1 MVFDGCLFKSTQDL
15 PGTALSLKQMRVIL
29 VLLTQS
35 FLASLLIRQIIL
47 VIIMRSFICQ
57 TAQLILNGNK
67 FRFFQCGC
75 LLLVFVGFPESC
87 FGLCPG
93 QKSEKGFCR
102 NSHVC
107 NTEKNSTTDF
117 IFFKGSNCA
126 FDSLCF
132 TRWDSEEKSA
142 AARSGGQRSWAK
154 KGLAIYSNMI
164 FWLQDRQR
172 QSRNGT
178 SAVILAILSTLCGCA
193 ERL

>member
-67 FRFFQCGC
+67 FRFFQRGC

-87 FGLCPG
+87 FGLRPG

-107 NTEKNSTTDF
+107 NTEKNSTIDF
-117 IFFKGSNCA
+117 IFFAMAVTVHLIRCA
-126 FDSLCF
+126 LHAETLRRKVQQRDQEVNNL
-132 TRWDSEEKSA
+132 
-142 AARSGGQRSWAK
+142 GQK
-154 KGLAIYSNMI
+154 KG
-164 FWLQDRQR
+164 QQ
-172 QSRNGT
+172 
-178 SAVILAILSTLCGCA
+178 STLTWYFGCRIDKDKA
-193 ERL
+193 ATAPVP

>member
-1 MVFDGCLFKSTQDL
+1 MVFDDCLFKSTQDL
-15 PGTALSLKQMRVIL
+15 PGTALSLKEMRVIL
-29 VLLTQS
+29 VMLTQS

-67 FRFFQCGC
+67 FSFFQGGC
-75 LLLVFVGFPESC
+75 SLLVFVGFTDSC

-93 QKSEKGFCR
+93 QKSEKGFWR

-107 NTEKNSTTDF
+107 NTEKNSTIDF
-117 IFFKGSNCA
+117 IFCKGSDCA

-132 TRWDSEEKSA
+132 THWDSEEKSESEIR
-142 AARSGGQRSWAK
+142 RSTILGK
-154 KGLAIYSNMI
+154 KRPAIYSNMK

>member
-67 FRFFQCGC
+67 FRFFQRGC
-75 LLLVFVGFPESC
+75 LLLVFVGFPESR

-107 NTEKNSTTDF
+107 NTEKNSTIDF
-117 IFFKGSNCA
+117 IF
-126 FDSLCF
+126 L
-132 TRWDSEEKSA
+132 
-142 AARSGGQRSWAK
+142 
-154 KGLAIYSNMI
+154 
-164 FWLQDRQR
+164 QR
-172 QSRNGT
+172 QWLWIRFVVLYKLRLWGEKCSSGIRR
-178 SAVILAILSTLCGCA
+178 STVLGKKKA
-193 ERL
+193 SNLL